1 MGWNHSILPGDVRVN
16 PGPGKIFKCRS
27 ATIPARVRKA
37 RFSRMNKFW
46 QLLFFKV
53 KCRLKSEAST
63 SYLNYGW
70 WVVEPI
76 LHMAAFYFVFAVLMN
91 GGTENFVVFLLCGL
105 IPWLWFNKSVSN
117 ATASIRGGYSIM
129 MQTRVPISLFPAEIV
144 TQDLVKQLLVFVLLL
159 LFLFLYGNTPTV
171 HWLALAP
178 LILVQLV
185 LVLAVSF
192 LVAMLEPF
200 LPDLRYLV
208 QTGLMLMMFGSGI
221 FYSYDLILP
230 EHRGMFFLNPMA
242 NLIKN
247 YREVLMYQH
256 WPDWVAL
263 ANIFL
268 FSIVVLGLC
277 VLFLQKHRT
286 TYARL
291 VLET

>member
-1 MGWNHSILPGDVRVN
+1 
-16 PGPGKIFKCRS
+16 
-27 ATIPARVRKA
+27 
-37 RFSRMNKFW
+37 MNKFW

-70 WVVEPI
+70 WVAEPV
-76 LHMAAFYFVFAVLMN
+76 LHMATFYFVFAVLMN
-91 GGTENFVVFLLCGL
+91 SGTDNFVVFLFTGL

-117 ATASIRGGYSIM
+117 ATASIRGGYSVM

-144 TQDLVKQLLVFVLLL
+144 AQDVVKQLLVFVLLL
-159 LFLFLYGNTPTV
+159 IFLVVYGASPSI
-171 HWLALAP
+171 HWVALVP
-178 LILVQLV
+178 LILVQLA
-185 LVLAVSF
+185 LVLAASF

-200 LPDLRYLV
+200 LPDLKYLV

-221 FYSYDLILP
+221 FYSYDLILD
-230 EHRGMFFLNPMA
+230 EHKGLFFLNPMA

-247 YREVLMYQH
+247 YREVLMHQH
-256 WPDWVAL
+256 WPDWIAL

-268 FSIVVLGLC
+268 FSAVVLGLC
-277 VLFLQKHRT
+277 VLFLHKRRA